1 MKLLLHTQNHEVS
14 ETPVLP
20 WLYRHS
26 SRDEDRPEHSVLM
39 VYDSVIYAYTQSAE
53 VYMHIGMHIRREL
66 EATGREM
73 AVLNQSNDKQ

>member
-1 MKLLLHTQNHEVS
+1 
-14 ETPVLP
+14 
-20 WLYRHS
+20 
-26 SRDEDRPEHSVLM
+26 M